1 MSNGSDPLE
10 PKRGRPKSLSELS
23 LNDSEIEV
31 VADMTSAELE
41 KFMNEDVGI
50 YMHPAREKGELPV
63 VTPNV
68 NGINQPIIRGAKAFI
83 KRKYVEALAR
93 CTTTAYEQQVPD
105 PSRPEAI
112 QMIDK
117 TVPSYPFDVIEDSRE
132 GKRWLQAIYA
142 AV

>member
-1 MSNGSDPLE
+1 MNGSDPLE
-10 PKRGRPKSLSELS
+10 PKRGKPKSLSELS
-23 LNDSEIEV
+23 TNGSEIEQV
-31 VADMTSAELE
+31 SDMSGVSLE
-41 KFMNEDVGI
+41 KFMNEDVQI

-68 NGINQPIIRGAKAFI
+68 NGINQPIIRGAKAYV

-93 CTTTAYEQQVPD
+93 CTTTSYEQQVPD
-105 PSRPEAI
+105 PTRPEAI

-117 TVPSYPFDVIEDSRE
+117 TVPSYPFDVIDDSQE

-142 AV
+142 SV